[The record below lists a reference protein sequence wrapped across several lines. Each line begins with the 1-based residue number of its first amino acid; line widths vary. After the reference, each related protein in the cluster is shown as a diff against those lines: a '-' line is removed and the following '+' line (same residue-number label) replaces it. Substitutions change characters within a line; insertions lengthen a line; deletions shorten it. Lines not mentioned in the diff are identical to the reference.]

1 MQAIA
6 NQRKASQWILTIL
19 LMFSAPYISA
29 GDYSDRDE
37 VRVFATDLAEAEGFK
52 VEGLLALFRQAE
64 YKQNI
69 IDAISR
75 PAEKTLSWDEY
86 QDIFLTRRRVTAGRE
101 FMMQYQDALKQANDT
116 YGVPPVIIA
125 SVIGVETMYGRNRGS
140 YRVLDALTTLAF
152 DYPPRASFFRR
163 ELHEFILLA
172 REEDQVITELK
183 GSYAGAMGYG
193 QFIPSS
199 YRRYAVDFD
208 ADGVRDIWDNPV
220 DAIGSV
226 ANYLSEHGW
235 GKGQSIA
242 VKVAARGMD
251 AVLFNVDLKPTSTL
265 GEFQKLGISVQG
277 RADVAVSPMRLLG
290 KRGDEYW
297 LGFENFYVITRYNHS
312 KLYAMAVFQLSE
324 ALRDPE
330 TLLGAIGSSVSL
342 GSRGTH

>member
-1 MQAIA
+1 M
-6 NQRKASQWILTIL
+6 
-19 LMFSAPYISA
+19 
-29 GDYSDRDE
+29 
-37 VRVFATDLAEAEGFK
+37 
-52 VEGLLALFRQAE
+52 
-64 YKQNI
+64 
-69 IDAISR
+69 
-75 PAEKTLSWDEY
+75 
-86 QDIFLTRRRVTAGRE
+86 
-101 FMMQYQDALKQANDT
+101 
-116 YGVPPVIIA
+116 
-125 SVIGVETMYGRNRGS
+125 
-140 YRVLDALTTLAF
+140 LDALTTLAF